1 MFNTLNSFFSPK
13 QPARGLPLIPEP
25 HSSPPTQA
33 PRSEERRQTFAK
45 VFRWRLPAGQ
55 TQEPTTVEVVGSFT
69 NWKKVPLIRDS
80 ALDAWH
86 VTLHHIQG
94 NRTHHYMLL
103 VDGKPVYDKEC
114 DGLAVPHGPEEEHF
128 ALKTDRGPRLFMLW
142 AQTK

>member
-1 MFNTLNSFFSPK
+1 MFTSLDNFSNPK
-13 QPARGLPLIPEP
+13 PPARGLPLIPEP
-25 HSSPPTQA
+25 HTSPPTPA
-33 PRSEERRQTFAK
+33 PTSEARRQTFAK

-55 TQEPTTVEVVGSFT
+55 TQEPTLVEVVGSFT

-80 ALDAWH
+80 SLDAWH

-94 NRTHHYMLL
+94 HRTHHYMLL

-114 DGLAVPHGPEEEHF
+114 DGLAIPHGPEEERF
-128 ALKTDRGPRLFMLW
+128 ALNTDRGPRLFMLW